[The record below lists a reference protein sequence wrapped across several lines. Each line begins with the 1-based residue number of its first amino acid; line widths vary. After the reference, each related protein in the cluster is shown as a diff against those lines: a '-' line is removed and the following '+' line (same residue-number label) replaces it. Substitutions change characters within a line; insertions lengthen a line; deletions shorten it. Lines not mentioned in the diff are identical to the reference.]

1 MADMRRLSITA
12 GVVLIVA
19 ASLAAVFAYRSGTS
33 AAKPPAQELR
43 YEPGGPVPAEA
54 ARVARGLVAE
64 DEKAQRGALAPELE
78 RTLPEGR
85 LTAKGAR
92 LHVKDG
98 TWHEEDGIAN
108 AQASLEEPG
117 KPVQR
122 VLLGF
127 ARSDGAWRVILAEVM
142 P

>member
-1 MADMRRLSITA
+1 MRKLSIAA
-12 GVVLIVA
+12 GVVLLIA
-19 ASLAAVFAYRSGTS
+19 ATIAAVHAYRTDTS
-33 AAKPPAQELR
+33 AEKPPAQELR

-54 ARVARGLVAE
+54 ARVARDLVAE
-64 DEKAQRGALAPELE
+64 DEKTQRVALAPELE

-85 LTAKGAR
+85 LTARNAKLR
-92 LHVKDG
+92 LKDG

-108 AQASLEEPG
+108 AQATLEEPG
-117 KPVQR
+117 KPAQR

-127 ARSDGAWRVILAEVM
+127 ARSGGAWRIILAEVL

>member
-1 MADMRRLSITA
+1 MRKLTIAA
-12 GVVLIVA
+12 GVVLLIA
-19 ASLAAVFAYRSGTS
+19 ATIAAVHAYRSDTS
-33 AAKPPAQELR
+33 AEKPPAQEL

-54 ARVARGLVAE
+54 ARVARDLVAE
-64 DEKAQRGALAPELE
+64 DEKTQRVALAPELE

-85 LTAKGAR
+85 LTARNAKLR
-92 LHVKDG
+92 LKDG

-108 AQASLEEPG
+108 AQATLEEPG
-117 KPVQR
+117 KPAQR

-127 ARSDGAWRVILAEVM
+127 ARSGGAWRIILAEVL